1 VVRVLGAVIAGGQSR
16 RMAGREKSFLTLAG
30 VPLIERVIS
39 RIAPQVETVVI
50 NANGEI
56 RRFDGL
62 HRKVI
67 ADTLALTTP
76 LAGLHAVLQHGQ
88 SEGYDAVL
96 TVPSDSPL
104 LPLNLVAR
112 LAEAGSATGAAI
124 ASSGGQQHHL
134 TGLWS
139 TAMATKLEELI
150 LRDKLRRMKDLAEV
164 FEIAVADWPVGPH
177 DPFININ
184 TPQDLAAAESLLL

>member
-1 VVRVLGAVIAGGQSR
+1 MRSNVRPIPSNSPPECFR
-16 RMAGREKSFLTLAG
+16 T
-30 VPLIERVIS
+30 
-39 RIAPQVETVVI
+39 
-50 NANGEI
+50 
-56 RRFDGL
+56 
-62 HRKVI
+62 
-67 ADTLALTTP
+67 
-76 LAGLHAVLQHGQ
+76 
-88 SEGYDAVL
+88 SEWCGH
-96 TVPSDSPL
+96 S
-104 LPLNLVAR
+104 
-112 LAEAGSATGAAI
+112 AGSATGAAI